1 MSTVTPF
8 PTVSE
13 FINVLQTRKLP
24 FFRSVCHE
32 PIVSIIS
39 SFFNAHTYFEATYE
53 SIINQTFQNFEWIIV
68 DDCSTSAEAIALFDS
83 LPAKSAKIK
92 TLYHQTNR
100 GPAAGRNTAITH
112 ATGKYLFFMDLD
124 DLIDL
129 TYIEKCVLF
138 LETHPEFSFVNS
150 YSVGF
155 QAQEY
160 WWTHGFNKPSQFIH
174 QNWVTGRLLYRKSD
188 FDCLGGF
195 DENLRFYEDWERWL
209 KAIVNGQKGWTIPEY
224 LDFYRRL
231 NSGLLTTSRA
241 NITEGKRVTKLIR
254 SRYQDFFHK
263 NYLPDVTIQQRDFA
277 VHSSSTN
284 IEVINLIER
293 NYSNRQVLCFFP
305 HLEIGGA
312 DKFNI
317 DLITLLAG
325 RSYELTIITTLK
337 SEHPWQKYFYDVTAD
352 IFHLS
357 NFLKDSDW
365 LGFTKYIIK
374 SRQIDIVFISN
385 SYIAYYFLPV
395 LRSEFTDVAFVDFTH
410 TIDPGWRGCG
420 YPRVSCQLS
429 QYFDLQIVSCR
440 HLGEYYQHLN
450 PEISDNLQVCYTNID
465 TNKWVQDK
473 KKRDEARSHLQI
485 PDESVVILFPA
496 RLVEQKRPLLLI
508 EIVQA
513 LIARSFSV
521 STIVVGN
528 GHLLPEMQA
537 KISHYGLNS
546 HFHILPAI
554 NPEEML
560 GIYCAT
566 DILLLPSA
574 YEGISLVIY
583 EAMSMQLPVV
593 AADVG
598 GQAELVIPGT
608 GFLVPKTGEDKS
620 EVEEYLKALIPLI
633 QDSKLRCKIG
643 YLARQRV
650 VERFSL
656 DKMVERIDTL
666 FTEAIISCQTRTKP
680 IINLA
685 LAEEML
691 LLAQEYLHQEQAL
704 SYLWQEKRH
713 FERQTHQLEQERHE
727 LAQEKSHLER
737 QTHQLEQEKHELAWK
752 KRAMES
758 SKFWKLRRQW
768 FKLKRSLHLTQEEE
782 I

>member
-8 PTVSE
+8 SSVSE
-13 FINVLQTRKLP
+13 FINLLQTRKWK
-24 FFRSVCHE
+24 FYTSVVSVP

-39 SFFNAHTYFEATYE
+39 SFFNAHKYFEATYQ
-53 SIINQTFQNFEWIIV
+53 SIINQTCQNFEWIIV
-68 DDCSTSAEAIALFDS
+68 DDCSTKPEAIALFDS
-83 LPAKSAKIK
+83 LPAKCAKIK

-100 GPAAGRNTAITH
+100 GVAAGRNTAIAH

-124 DLIDL
+124 DLLDP

-155 QAQEY
+155 QSQEY

-188 FDCLGGF
+188 FDGLGGF
-195 DENLRFYEDWERWL
+195 DQNLRFYEDWERWL
-209 KAIVNGQKGWTIPEY
+209 KAIANNQKGWTIPEY
-224 LDFYRRL
+224 LDCYRRL
-231 NSGLLTTSRA
+231 DSGLLTTSRA
-241 NITEGKRVTKLIR
+241 NITEKNRVTELIR
-254 SRYQDFFHK
+254 SRYKDFFNK
-263 NYLPDVTIQQRDFA
+263 NYLPDIAMQQRDFA
-277 VHSSSTN
+277 PHFSATN
-284 IEVINLIER
+284 IDVVNLLER
-293 NYSNRQVLCFFP
+293 DYSSRHLLCFFP
-305 HLEIGGA
+305 HLEVGGA

-317 DLITLLAG
+317 DLVTLLATRG
-325 RSYELTIITTLK
+325 YELTIITTSK
-337 SEHPWQKYFYDVTAD
+337 SEHPWQKHFYTVTPD

-385 SYIAYYFLPV
+385 SYITYYFLPL
-395 LRSEFTDVAFVDFTH
+395 LRSEFPDIAFIDFTH
-410 TIDPGWRGCG
+410 TADPGWRGCG
-420 YPRVSCQLS
+420 YPRLSCQFS
-429 QYFDLQIVSCR
+429 QFLDLQIVSSR
-440 HLGEYYQHLN
+440 HLGECYRCLN
-450 PEISDNLQVCYTNID
+450 PQTPEKLQVSYTNVD

-473 KKRDEARSHLQI
+473 KKRVQVRSQLKI
-485 PDESVVILFPA
+485 AKESVVILFPA

-508 EIVQA
+508 KIVQK
-513 LIARSFSV
+513 LVSRSFSV

-528 GHLLPEMQA
+528 GYLLPEMQA
-537 KISHYGLNS
+537 KISHFSLDSY
-546 HFHILPAI
+546 FHILPAI
-554 NPEEML
+554 HPEEML
-560 GIYCAT
+560 GIYCAA

-593 AADVG
+593 ASDVG

-608 GFLVPKTGEDKS
+608 GFLVPKAENEGS

-633 QDSKLRCKIG
+633 QDSELRCKIG
-643 YLARQRV
+643 YYARQRV
-650 VERFSL
+650 VELFSL
-656 DKMVERIDTL
+656 DKMVERMDTL
-666 FTEAIISCQTRTKP
+666 FTEAIASCQTRAKP

-691 LLAQEYLHQEQAL
+691 LLALEYLHQEQAL
-704 SYLWQEKRH
+704 SHLWHEKR
-713 FERQTHQLEQERHE
+713 
-727 LAQEKSHLER
+727 HLER
-737 QTHQLEQEKHELAWK
+737 QTHQLEQERHELAWK

-768 FKLKRSLHLTQEEE
+768 VKLKRSLHLTQEEE